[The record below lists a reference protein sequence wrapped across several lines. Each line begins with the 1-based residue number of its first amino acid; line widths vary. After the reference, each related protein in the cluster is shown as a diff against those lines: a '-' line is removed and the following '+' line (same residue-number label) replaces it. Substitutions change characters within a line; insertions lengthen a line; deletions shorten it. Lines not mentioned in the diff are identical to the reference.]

1 MNMKYGNDM
10 EKLGDNRFRVELEL
24 FRDRKEA
31 GNGEFEVKS
40 ESVQDKEVFDD
51 DEFEVES
58 EALPGPSDEFEVKVE
73 KKYPLYPD
81 IEHYNESF
89 RMRGGYR
96 LEWPNKECKYFM
108 MGGTILGFII
118 GIMIDMLID
127 GKTHIGGL
135 GGFIG
140 LLVGYVA
147 NVIYHSREV
156 ADDDEEEDDKYDKL
170 WK

>member
-1 MNMKYGNDM
+1 MKYGNDM
-10 EKLGDNRFRVELEL
+10 EKLGDNRFKVELEQ

-31 GNGEFEVKS
+31 GNSDFEVKN
-40 ESVQDKEVFDD
+40 ELVRDKEEYAD

-58 EALPGPSDEFEVKVE
+58 ERLPEADDEFEVKVE

-81 IEHYNESF
+81 IKHYNESF
-89 RMRGGYR
+89 RIRGGYR

-108 MGGTILGFII
+108 MGGMTLGFII

-140 LLVGYVA
+140 LLVGYAA

-156 ADDDEEEDDKYDKL
+156 ADDDEEEDDDKYDKL